1 MMKPWDAFQQLPA
14 VIHEFRCILVLGLQ
28 RFGFKSLKKQII
40 RIERD
45 TLLLIITNQ
54 ENKGQF
60 SEEVH

>member
-14 VIHEFRCILVLGLQ
+14 VINEFRCILVLGLQ

-45 TLLLIITNQ
+45 TLLLIITN
-54 ENKGQF
+54 
-60 SEEVH
+60 